1 MAPAMLRGHPLP
13 MRAGT
18 HARGIMQAPRAARA
32 LAVRPPARSIRAN
45 AGSAAEMRTM
55 SVEQLD
61 QEVDECR
68 KKLLDLRVK
77 QSRKQDFKPHEFKMY
92 KKQVAKL
99 LTVRREKEI
108 ADGVSKKDSRYLAR
122 MAALDKFYQN
132 LPAGTQPRYTQRNN
146 EELKAAYKQS
156 ASSGER
162 MKALEAAREE
172 AAAKEE

>member
-1 MAPAMLRGHPLP
+1 
-13 MRAGT
+13 
-18 HARGIMQAPRAARA
+18 
-32 LAVRPPARSIRAN
+32 
-45 AGSAAEMRTM
+45 
-55 SVEQLD
+55 
-61 QEVDECR
+61 
-68 KKLLDLRVK
+68 
-77 QSRKQDFKPHEFKMY
+77 MY